1 MNDRV
6 EYIHEKLYQQGDKKH
21 RHERDI
27 LHTSFANVFLHPQ
40 KAPAETPPPSGDTV
54 GLQQK
59 PDGSPYYDGAG
70 KELKDILKA
79 RRRKSESINPQLVT
93 TR

>member
-6 EYIHEKLYQQGDKKH
+6 EYIHKQLYQQGDKKH

-27 LHTSFANVFLHPQ
+27 LHTSFANVFLHSQ
-40 KAPAETPPPSGDTV
+40 KALVETPPPSGDTFGAV
-54 GLQQK
+54 QEK

-70 KELKDILKA
+70 A
-79 RRRKSESINPQLVT
+79 RAERNP
-93 TR
+93 